1 MQEYGGQAKHRRDCC
16 ECGFVSWECLYKV
29 LLRDKYIFLCGATS
43 RSRGLKSE
51 SVSHV
56 FWVRGNMRICHG
68 WELDIGAV
76 VEAGFGLGLFC
87 SYDLMVSKFDIELD
101 TEVIHGNSICIYA

>member
-1 MQEYGGQAKHRRDCC
+1 
-16 ECGFVSWECLYKV
+16 
-29 LLRDKYIFLCGATS
+29 
-43 RSRGLKSE
+43 
-51 SVSHV
+51 
-56 FWVRGNMRICHG
+56 MRICHG

-87 SYDLMVSKFDIELD
+87 SYDLMVSEFDIELD